1 MNLMKSNSSVSK
13 SNAFGYFNN
22 GISLRTD
29 RYRLTKFYRN
39 EKPNLELYDHS
50 TDPEENQNIAE
61 QNEEIV
67 KSLLPLLDEVTPNFY
82 REFLKN

>member
-1 MNLMKSNSSVSK
+1 MSN
-13 SNAFGYFNN
+13 
-22 GISLRTD
+22 
-29 RYRLTKFYRN
+29 
-39 EKPNLELYDHS
+39 
-50 TDPEENQNIAE
+50 DPEENQNIAE

>member
-1 MNLMKSNSSVSK
+1 
-13 SNAFGYFNN
+13 
-22 GISLRTD
+22 
-29 RYRLTKFYRN
+29 LTKFYRN